1 MFRKILKFYIFYI
14 FGEMKPSMRAY
25 YPQGLQV
32 KGNKTNV
39 ICTNIFSLFI
49 QSIKPNYNTYSQNTL
64 VLGLK

>member
-1 MFRKILKFYIFYI
+1 MR
-14 FGEMKPSMRAY
+14 PSMRAY

-39 ICTNIFSLFI
+39 ISTNVFSLFI
-49 QSIKPNYNTYSQNTL
+49 QIIKPNYNTNSQNTL